1 MGGASVKPRVRKGV
15 THDCTDAAEAP
26 FGGPLLADHCA
37 GSCGGLC
44 TSRPAPTRPGSV
56 AADQVARTR
65 RDTERCPLARHGQK
79 EREEGLLLFIL
90 ILLLAEDQ
98 HSPNLALSPGSG
110 LGVPGRTPCTEQ
122 CVTVEILAEKD
133 LNMQKN
139 GRASHGF
146 FYPCSLLKC
155 KCK

>member
-15 THDCTDAAEAP
+15 THDCAEAAEAP
-26 FGGPLLADHCA
+26 FGGPLLADHCP
-37 GSCGGLC
+37 GSCGGLR

-56 AADQVARTR
+56 AAEDQVARTR
-65 RDTERCPLARHGQK
+65 RDTEQCPLAQHGQK

-110 LGVPGRTPCTEQ
+110 LGVPGRTPCAER
-122 CVTVEILAEKD
+122 CVTVEILDMKTNAEEWE
-133 LNMQKN
+133 
-139 GRASHGF
+139 GF
-146 FYPCSLLKC
+146 AWLLSPL
-155 KCK
+155 

>member
-15 THDCTDAAEAP
+15 THDCAEAAEAP

-44 TSRPAPTRPGSV
+44 TSWPAPTRPGSV
-56 AADQVARTR
+56 AAEDKVARTR

-79 EREEGLLLFIL
+79 EREERLLLFIL

-110 LGVPGRTPCTEQ
+110 LGVPGRTPCAER
-122 CVTVEILAEKD
+122 CVTVEILDMKTNAEEWE
-133 LNMQKN
+133 
-139 GRASHGF
+139 GF
-146 FYPCSLLKC
+146 AWFLLSL
-155 KCK
+155 